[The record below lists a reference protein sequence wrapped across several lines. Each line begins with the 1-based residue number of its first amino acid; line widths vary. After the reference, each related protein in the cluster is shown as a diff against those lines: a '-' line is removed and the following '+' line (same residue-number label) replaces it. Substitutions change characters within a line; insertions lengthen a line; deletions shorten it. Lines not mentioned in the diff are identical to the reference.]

1 MKNILFYYPSNKR
14 TISIESLI
22 IGFRNQGHNV
32 ILLTQSDSAE
42 LHNELHQNNIRTYTY
57 VIKKNNSLLYY
68 LKHLFY
74 LVNFCKKHN
83 INIVYSHLQQAN
95 IISVFAQYFCKTYFY
110 ICRHHSSVSG
120 SDKNFNQSLFDKIIN
135 RYSKL
140 IIVPSKI
147 VYKQVNEVERVSCS
161 KIKLI
166 NYGYDF
172 EKYPKPNLIEI
183 ENIRKKYCA
192 KMILVKIAR
201 LVPGKRYDILF
212 AVINKLVNE
221 EKMDIKLLV
230 ISDGPLL
237 NEFRVYLRDNNLEEN
252 IFLLGEVSN
261 VIDYIS
267 IADAIPLLS
276 EAEASNSV
284 IKEAGLVNKCVIV
297 CRGVGD
303 FDDYIEDEISGL
315 FMDKMNPFEDLKKH
329 LTNIY
334 ESKVNKDKLGNN
346 LHISVMNNFSIDH
359 VINNYNTLNS
369 IR

>member
-1 MKNILFYYPSNKR
+1 
-14 TISIESLI
+14 
-22 IGFRNQGHNV
+22 
-32 ILLTQSDSAE
+32 
-42 LHNELHQNNIRTYTY
+42 
-57 VIKKNNSLLYY
+57 
-68 LKHLFY
+68 
-74 LVNFCKKHN
+74 
-83 INIVYSHLQQAN
+83 
-95 IISVFAQYFCKTYFY
+95 
-110 ICRHHSSVSG
+110 
-120 SDKNFNQSLFDKIIN
+120 
-135 RYSKL
+135 
-140 IIVPSKI
+140 
-147 VYKQVNEVERVSCS
+147 
-161 KIKLI
+161 
-166 NYGYDF
+166 
-172 EKYPKPNLIEI
+172 
-183 ENIRKKYCA
+183 
-192 KMILVKIAR
+192 MILVKIAR

-267 IADAIPLLS
+267 VADAIPLLS

-315 FMDKMNPFEDLKKH
+315 FMDKMNPFEDLEKH